1 MKPGQYN
8 IILTL
13 LAVFFP
19 IIMPAQNL
27 PVLPTDSRI
36 TVGRLENGLSYYIA
50 ESAVDGNLVDISLVQ
65 KAGFA
70 SETVPEKGISEVH
83 SRGALADL
91 PRFGRRSP
99 LEYLVS
105 KAVWPSREGYAS
117 VRDDATIFR
126 FERVPVTSSLEAVDS
141 TLLMTFEIISSAPAS
156 SLGRYAPDNQAV
168 IVVGNVNAATV
179 VGKLEM
185 LSMLVQK
192 RSAPPAESY
201 IWEPFAKPHIKI
213 SESRGG
219 LSSIELKWF
228 SPRTPVDRMPTV
240 LPVVTKLLC
249 DELGALI
256 EKRLASAFRDKGL
269 PVAGFGATYID
280 SGLTGD
286 DESFSVRVTV
296 LDKDIK
302 VASSLLIETLANLD
316 VEGIDIQEYKDVHQR
331 VLAKYVDNA
340 GDALVTNRE
349 LTDGCIKSFL
359 YGRPLSSRA
368 TRFSFVSARKMEP
381 KQATNLFN
389 KFMQA
394 LLDGYN
400 NVSVSLEAPQ
410 GSLSSGELETML
422 ADAWAIDREIQFK
435 PVSASGADTT
445 SLNLLKN
452 SKVKVS
458 QIDDEPMTGGRIITL
473 TNGIRVIYNQDSST
487 NGILRFSLLFK
498 GGYSQIQGLQPIY
511 GPYVGDMLLLGNIG
525 SMPGYRFRE
534 MLRSNSIKLDVGV
547 SPSEFRIGGHLPA
560 SKLALLLK
568 SLSAVAAERSVDNK
582 QYDYYRENLRLA
594 RMLPT
599 DPSGERAW
607 RIDSLLCPKGLYPL
621 SKRPVELPDD
631 LPAKAEGFFSRSFSG
646 IRDAVW
652 VINGDISEEA
662 LCKVLTSNL
671 GRFKTSSGS
680 TVPRFRGSSQYI
692 TGKKKVVLPAAA
704 DPLIDMGF
712 TTPSVILSLQNFIA
726 SGIAAELL
734 RDAVAKAIAPSG
746 WFCQMHW
753 NIRMYPED
761 RLTVQLQLSPA
772 GFQGLPASMV
782 RENSVDVVL
791 QKAAKAI
798 EALKTPAGIS
808 ADALEKAKSSSLNG
822 CLAWEN
828 DPESFTRLLELRYM
842 HGMDFLAGA
851 SAKADAITIDKTVSL
866 ISKLLS
872 GGQAIV
878 VVPAAPVPELKQ
890 EETPEPELPVVNT
903 SAAPSDSTGLLNLYR
918 RYILGIIPPA
928 DSIRT
933 VPADSLK
940 PVSLDSILVM
950 LRDSTVLE
958 RQTDGR

>member
-1 MKPGQYN
+1 MKPGLYN
-8 IILTL
+8 IILTV
-13 LAVFFP
+13 LAAFFP
-19 IIMPAQNL
+19 IIVPAQTL
-27 PVLPTDSRI
+27 PLLPTDSRI
-36 TVGRLENGLSYYIA
+36 TSGRLENGLNYYIV
-50 ESAVDGNLVDISLVQ
+50 ESTVDGNLVDISLVQ

-70 SETVPEKGISEVH
+70 SEPIPEKGISEVH

-105 KAVWPSREGYAS
+105 KSVWPSSEGYAS
-117 VRDDATIFR
+117 IQDDATIFR

-141 TLLMTFEIISSAPAS
+141 TLLMTFEIISSAPAAK
-156 SLGRYAPDNQAV
+156 LGRYAPDNQAV

-201 IWEPFAKPHIKI
+201 SWEPFSKPHISI
-213 SESRGG
+213 SESHGG
-219 LSSIELKWF
+219 LSGIEIKWF
-228 SPRTPVDRMPTV
+228 SPRTPADRMPTV

-256 EKRLASAFRDKGL
+256 EKRLASAFREKGL

-302 VASSLLIETLANLD
+302 TAARILIETLSNLD
-316 VEGIDIQEYKDVHQR
+316 AEGIDIPEYKDIHRR
-331 VLAKYVDNA
+331 VLARYVDNA
-340 GDALVTNRE
+340 GDALVTNSE
-349 LTDGCIKSFL
+349 LTEGCIKAFL
-359 YGRPLSSRA
+359 YGRPLASRA

-381 KQATNLFN
+381 KQATSLFN
-389 KFMQA
+389 NFMQA

-400 NVSVSLEAPQ
+400 NLSVKLEAPQ
-410 GSLSSGELETML
+410 GSISSEELQTML

-435 PVSASGADTT
+435 PVFSSGADTT
-445 SLNLLKN
+445 SLTLLKN
-452 SKVKVS
+452 SRVKVA

-473 TNGIRVIYNQDSST
+473 SNGIRVIYNQDSSM

-498 GGYSQIQGLQPIY
+498 GGYSQIQGLNPIY
-511 GPYVGDMLLLGNIG
+511 GPYVGDMLLVGNIG
-525 SMPGYRFRE
+525 SMPGFRFSE
-534 MLRSNSIKLDVGV
+534 MLKSNAIALSVGV
-547 SPSEFRIGGHLPA
+547 SPSEFRIRGHLPT
-560 SKLALLLK
+560 SKLPLLLK
-568 SLSAVAAERSVDNK
+568 SLSAVAADRSADKK

-594 RMLPT
+594 RMLPV

-607 RIDSLLCPKGLYPL
+607 RIDSMLCPKGFYPL
-621 SKRPVELPDD
+621 IKRPVELPED
-631 LPAKAEGFFSRSFSG
+631 LPAKAEGFFSRSFEG

-652 VINGDISEEA
+652 IVNGDISEEA

-692 TGKKKVVLPAAA
+692 TGKSKDVLPAAA
-704 DPLIDMGF
+704 EPSIDMGF
-712 TTPSVILSLQNFIA
+712 STPSVILSLQNFIA
-726 SGIAAELL
+726 SGTAAELL
-734 RDAVAKAIAPSG
+734 RDAVAKAIAPLG
-746 WFCQMHW
+746 WFCQMQW
-753 NIRMYPED
+753 SIRMYPDD

-772 GFQGLPASMV
+772 GFQGLPASMI

-791 QKAAKAI
+791 QKARKAI
-798 EALKTPAGIS
+798 ETLKTPDGIK
-808 ADALEKAKSSSLNG
+808 DEELEKAKSSALNG

-828 DPESFTRLLELRYM
+828 DSESFTRLLELRYM
-842 HGMDFLAGA
+842 YGMDFLSGA
-851 SAKADAITIDKTVSL
+851 SAKADAVTKGKTVAL

-872 GGQAIV
+872 GGQAIA
-878 VVPAAPVPELKQ
+878 VVPAIPVPELKP
-890 EETPEPELPVVNT
+890 EDTPEPELPAVDT
-903 SAAPSDSTGLLNLYR
+903 LRAPADSTGLLGLYR
-918 RYILGIIPPA
+918 RYILGILPPA

-933 VPADSLK
+933 QPADSLK
-940 PVSLDSILVM
+940 PVSLDSIIVM
-950 LRDSTVLE
+950 LRDSTVIE
-958 RQTDGR
+958 QY